1 MDSQKTLANN
11 LSKKIST
18 IEQEQLTLTE
28 KYIQGKI
35 DDDIYEKLNSNK
47 RREIGDM
54 KVKIKELEFFYREN
68 METYLDFGLS
78 ILENLDKFYE
88 NAPIKIKMQLLG
100 SYFSDKLIFEGKKF
114 RTLPF
119 MDSILLICRYN
130 RLLQRNT
137 KRKGIDFSTNSCL
150 VAGAG
155 LEPTTFGL

>member
-1 MDSQKTLANN
+1 M
-11 LSKKIST
+11 
-18 IEQEQLTLTE
+18 TLTE

-137 KRKGIDFSTNSCL
+137 KRKGIDFSINSCL
-150 VAGAG
+150 VAKTG
-155 LEPTTFGL
+155 LEFLCCIFS

>member
-1 MDSQKTLANN
+1 MTL
-11 LSKKIST
+11 I
-18 IEQEQLTLTE
+18 E

-137 KRKGIDFSTNSCL
+137 KRKGIDFSINSCL
-150 VAGAG
+150 VAKTG
-155 LEPTTFGL
+155 LEPVTFGL